1 VAETRV
7 EDLDSDLVLLWG
19 SDLDVF
25 DGKGCIMKACVNFCA
40 GSTSQQ
46 KSLNARLPASQAM
59 AALHYE
65 CASPVSQMRYLLRW
79 SAVAHLDDL
88 AFSGHDGILVQM
100 YVQ

>member
-1 VAETRV
+1 MAEARV
-7 EDLDSDLVLLWG
+7 EDLDPDLVLLWG

-25 DGKGCIMKACVNFCA
+25 DGKGCIIEARFNLCTE
-40 GSTSQQ
+40 STSQQ

-59 AALHYE
+59 AALHCE